1 MARYIVRRLLQVA
14 VTLFGVALLSFLLL
28 KAAGGDP
35 AQVLAGDVANQAV
48 IENLRR
54 EFGFD
59 KPLPVQFATFL
70 AKAVQGDFGVSYF
83 TREPVSELIARTY
96 PRTLLLAALAIAFSF
111 VGGVALGLAAALRPY
126 SWVDG
131 LMMLVSTL
139 GLSIPGFWLALM
151 LIAVF
156 SLELGWLPVLGL
168 GSPRHYVLPVIVAG
182 SYSLALTA
190 RMTRAGMLEVLH
202 DDYIR
207 TARAKGLREHAVVLR
222 HALRNM
228 LIPVITISALSL
240 GFLLGG
246 TVVVEIVFS
255 IDGIGNMIVE
265 AIQRRDAPVVQ
276 AGLMVVAAN
285 FVAVLFLLDLLLVAL
300 NPRIQL

>member
-1 MARYIVRRLLQVA
+1 MTRYILRRLLQAA
-14 VTLFGVALLSFLLL
+14 VTLLGVALLSFLLL

-35 AQVLAGDVANQAV
+35 AQVLAGDIANEEV

-54 EFGFD
+54 EFGLD
-59 KPLPVQFATFL
+59 EPIPVQFATFVG
-70 AKAVQGDFGVSYF
+70 KALQGDFGVSYF
-83 TREPVSELIARTY
+83 TREPISELIARTY
-96 PRTLLLAALAIAFSF
+96 PRTLSLAVLAIIFSF
-111 VGGVALGLAAALRPY
+111 VGGVILGVLAALRPY
-126 SWVDG
+126 SGIDG

-151 LIAVF
+151 LILMF
-156 SLELGWLPVLGL
+156 SLQLGWLPVIGL
-168 GSPRHYVLPVIVAG
+168 GSPRHFVLPVIVTGA
-182 SYSLALTA
+182 YSLALTA
-190 RMTRAGMLEVLH
+190 RMARAGMLEVLN

-207 TARAKGLREHAVVLR
+207 TARAKGLRERAVVLR

-228 LIPVITISALSL
+228 LIPVMSITALSF
-240 GFLLGG
+240 GFMLGG

-285 FVAVLFLLDLLLVAL
+285 FVAVLLLLDILTVAL
-300 NPRIQL
+300 NPRIRL

>member
-1 MARYIVRRLLQVA
+1 MARYIMHRLLQVA

-59 KPLPVQFATFL
+59 QPLPVQFATFL
-70 AKAVQGDFGVSYF
+70 GKAVQGDFGVSYF

-131 LMMLVSTL
+131 LMMLVSVL

-168 GSPRHYVLPVIVAG
+168 SSPRHYVLPVIVAG

-207 TARAKGLREHAVVLR
+207 TARAKGLRERTVVLR

-285 FVAVLFLLDLLLVAL
+285 FVAVLFLLDILLVAL
-300 NPRIQL
+300 NPRIRL

>member
-35 AQVLAGDVANQAV
+35 AQVLAGDVANQEV

-59 KPLPVQFATFL
+59 EPLPVQFATFL
-70 AKAVQGDFGVSYF
+70 GKAVQGDFGVSYF

-96 PRTLLLAALAIAFSF
+96 PRTLLLAALAIVFSF
-111 VGGVALGLAAALRPY
+111 VGGVTLGLAAALRPY

-131 LMMLVSTL
+131 LMMLVSVL

-156 SLELGWLPVLGL
+156 SLQLGWLPVIGL
-168 GSPRHYVLPVIVAG
+168 ESPRHYVLPVIVAG

-207 TARAKGLREHAVVLR
+207 TARAKGLRERAVVLR

-240 GFLLGG
+240 GFMLGG

-285 FVAVLFLLDLLLVAL
+285 FVAVLFLLDILLVAL
-300 NPRIQL
+300 NPRIRL

>member
-1 MARYIVRRLLQVA
+1 MARYIVRRVLQLA

-35 AQVLAGDVANQAV
+35 AQVLAGDDANRDV

-70 AKAVQGDFGVSYF
+70 GKAVQGDFGVSYF
-83 TREPVSELIARTY
+83 TREPVAELIARTY
-96 PRTLLLAALAIAFSF
+96 PRTLLLAALAIVFSF

-131 LMMLVSTL
+131 LMMLVSVL

-156 SLELGWLPVLGL
+156 SLELGWLPVIGL

-207 TARAKGLREHAVVLR
+207 TARAKGLRERAVVLR

-240 GFLLGG
+240 GFMLGG

-285 FVAVLFLLDLLLVAL
+285 FVAVLFLLDILLVAL
-300 NPRIQL
+300 NPRIRL

>member
-131 LMMLVSTL
+131 LMMLVSVL

-156 SLELGWLPVLGL
+156 SLELGWLPVIGL

>member
-1 MARYIVRRLLQVA
+1 MARYIVRRVLQLA

-35 AQVLAGDVANQAV
+35 AQVLAGDDANRDV

-70 AKAVQGDFGVSYF
+70 GKAVQGDFGVSYF
-83 TREPVSELIARTY
+83 TREPVAELIARTY
-96 PRTLLLAALAIAFSF
+96 PRTLLLAALAIVFSF
-111 VGGVALGLAAALRPY
+111 VGGVALGSAAALRPY

-131 LMMLVSTL
+131 LMMLVSVL

-156 SLELGWLPVLGL
+156 SLELGWLPVIGL

-207 TARAKGLREHAVVLR
+207 TARAKGLGERAVVLR

-240 GFLLGG
+240 GFMLGG

-285 FVAVLFLLDLLLVAL
+285 FVAVLFLLDILLVAL
-300 NPRIQL
+300 NPRIRL